1 MSSRSPS
8 RISGPSVSRSPS
20 EFAGFRYAERD
31 GWNAAEVRKLEKSD
45 LPELNPAVR
54 AQLEAYRAEHA
65 DEAVGNVG
73 NRLLFEDDRV
83 RIWDMRLEPGEGS
96 DLHRHGLDYY
106 LVMLQGDAIGGVSP
120 ESEGTEP
127 FAAPLGGDLQVASIP
142 RGSLEWSV
150 NVGKETFY
158 EIVIELKDR

>member
-1 MSSRSPS
+1 MGF
-8 RISGPSVSRSPS
+8 RIELTVTPS
-20 EFAGFRYAERD
+20 ERQDGVER
-31 GWNAAEVRKLEKSD
+31 NRCRVPEEENLAKIELPD
-45 LPELNPAVR
+45 LDPAVR

-83 RIWDMRLEPGEGS
+83 RIWDMRLKPGEGS
-96 DLHRHGLDYY
+96 DLHRHELDYY
-106 LVMLQGDAIGGVSP
+106 LVMLEGDAIGGVSP

-127 FAAPLGGDLQVASIP
+127 FAAPLGGGVQVASIP

-150 NVGKETFY
+150 NVGSELFY